1 MTNLE
6 SDDERI
12 ATITGDLRTVYGAVQ
27 QLAVPTWLKLDLT
40 MAQLK
45 ALVAV
50 ENNPGISVCKVG
62 GELSIGES
70 AASLLIDSLV
80 RRGDVDRTTDPD
92 DRRRV
97 RLTVTPPGEER
108 LHELRQGNRQ
118 ILGEWLGELGDDE
131 LDALARGLRAL
142 AATVRASQLERGQV
156 PAAETVEG

>member
-97 RLTVTPPGEER
+97 RLTVTPPARNGSMSCAKAIAR
-108 LHELRQGNRQ
+108 FWASGSASLATMSLMHWPGACALSLRRCAPASSNVGRC
-118 ILGEWLGELGDDE
+118 
-131 LDALARGLRAL
+131 LR
-142 AATVRASQLERGQV
+142 RR
-156 PAAETVEG
+156 P